1 MMNKRRWI
9 GFTLSGVLLLS
20 FALAQNRLPD
30 MPGYK
35 QYREMPGKLRS
46 AIKSGAVNVT
56 WDEKGEAVYYDKDG
70 KTLRLELAS
79 LQEMEGKRPANRDSE
94 RGPGRRFA
102 GRGRQVATEI
112 SPDGKW
118 RAFHRDRNLYLSEV
132 NGANSVQITTDGD
145 QKTRIKNGTAS
156 WVYGEELGQNTAIWW
171 SPGSKKVA
179 FYRFDEKEVQDYHLT
194 TKASDIYNGIYSEP
208 YNKAGTPNP
217 VVDLFVY
224 DLDTQTTKRV
234 DVRDSKPFSDDVV
247 GHYVYGVEWSPD
259 GTELLFHRTNRRQN
273 VMEFCAANPE
283 SGACRVIVRE
293 EWLPSWTENRPYKR
307 FLQDNRRFLW
317 ISERT
322 GFRNIYLYHLDGTL
336 LKSLTNHTFE
346 VQSIQKVDE
355 ERGLLFYTAWSGK
368 NPHALQLHVVHLDGT
383 NSRRLTDPAYHHTV
397 NIAPDSSHF
406 TDVYETHSK
415 PKCTQLVRVSDGKVL
430 KQLAQGDV
438 SEFQKVG
445 GTLPEMFTFTAADG
459 KTTLYGLLHKPS
471 RFNPKRKYPLL
482 VSVYN
487 GPESSMVSDTFNPVN
502 GLTELGFLVVTLESR
517 GGGRRGKVF
526 KDAIYL
532 KCGITEIDDIAAG
545 VRHLLQR
552 PYVDG
557 NRTGIFGTSY
567 GGYASVMCILRY
579 PNLFR
584 AASGSSSVTDW
595 RFYDTIY
602 TERYMWTPQENK
614 TGYDAGAAMTYAQ
627 NLKGY
632 LMLYYGT
639 LDDNVHPANSMA
651 LIRALQHSRKSFEV
665 QVGPD
670 AGHSSLDT
678 DRMLEFFIE
687 RLNVQK

>member
-9 GFTLSGVLLLS
+9 GFILSGVLLLS

-102 GRGRQVATEI
+102 GRGRQVATEN

-118 RAFHRDRNLYLSEV
+118 RAFHRDRNLYLSEA
-132 NGANSVQITTDGD
+132 NGANPIQITTDGD
-145 QKTRIKNGTAS
+145 EKARIKNGTAS

-171 SPGSKKVA
+171 SPDSKKVA
-179 FYRFDEKEVQDYHLT
+179 FYRFDETDVQDYYLT
-194 TKASDIYNGIYSEP
+194 TKATDIYNGIYSEP

-217 VVDLFVY
+217 VVDILVY
-224 DLDTQTTKRV
+224 DLDTQTTKRI
-234 DVRDSKPFSDDVV
+234 DLRDGKSFTDDVV
-247 GHYVYGVEWSPD
+247 GHYVYGIEWSPD
-259 GTELLFHRTNRRQN
+259 GNELLFHRTNRRQN
-273 VMEFCAANPE
+273 VMEFCAASPE
-283 SGACRVIVRE
+283 TGACRVIVRE

-307 FLQDNRRFLW
+307 FLKDNRRFLW

-336 LKSLTNHTFE
+336 LKSLTNHTFD
-346 VQSIQKVDE
+346 VQSVQKVDE

-368 NPHALQLHVVHLDGT
+368 NPHAQQLHVVQLDGT
-383 NSRRLTDPAYHHTV
+383 YSRRLTDPDYHHTV
-397 NIAPDSSHF
+397 NISPNSSHF
-406 TDVYETHSK
+406 TDVYETHNK

-459 KTTLYGLLHKPS
+459 KTTLYGLLHKPT

-487 GPESSMVSDTFNPVN
+487 GPESNMVSDTFNPVN
-502 GLTELGFLVVTLESR
+502 GLTELGFLVVSLESR

-526 KDAIYL
+526 KDAMYL
-532 KCGITEIDDIAAG
+532 KCGLTEIDDIAAG
-545 VRHLLQR
+545 VRHLRRR

-557 NRTGIFGTSY
+557 DRVGVFGTSY

-579 PNLFR
+579 PDLFR
-584 AASGSSSVTDW
+584 AACGSSPVTDW

-614 TGYDAGAAMTYAQ
+614 AGYDAGAAMTYAQ

-651 LIRALQHSRKSFEV
+651 LIRALQRSRKSFEV

-670 AGHSSLDT
+670 AGHSGLDT